1 VPYLYL
7 TIFYRSLD
15 DWSDEKDLL
24 RCNPKFHGHARYD
37 GAIVLT
43 PTGHIFVQLI
53 YIFKVSANDKTYPFA
68 LVQPMDA
75 PVGVI
80 SAKEKALKLFRV
92 RARQAS
98 EFIPVRSIV
107 RGAVL
112 VPDSDPERKGDFFV
126 MDVPEGDMFLRLR
139 DMFRDRFNK

>member
-1 VPYLYL
+1 M
-7 TIFYRSLD
+7 
-15 DWSDEKDLL
+15 
-24 RCNPKFHGHARYD
+24 
-37 GAIVLT
+37 VLT
-43 PTGHIFVQLI
+43 PTGHIFVRLI

-112 VPDSDPERKGDFFV
+112 VPDSNPEHKGDFFV

>member
-1 VPYLYL
+1 L

-24 RCNPKFHGHARYD
+24 RCNPDFFGHTRYD
-37 GAIVLT
+37 GAMVLT
-43 PTGHIFVQLI
+43 ATGHIFVQLI
-53 YIFKVSANDKTYPFA
+53 YIFEISANNKIYPFA

-139 DMFRDRFNK
+139 GMFRDRVNK

>member
-1 VPYLYL
+1 V
-7 TIFYRSLD
+7 R
-15 DWSDEKDLL
+15 
-24 RCNPKFHGHARYD
+24 
-37 GAIVLT
+37 
-43 PTGHIFVQLI
+43 LI
-53 YIFKVSANDKTYPFA
+53 YIFQVSANDKTYPFA

-112 VPDSDPERKGDFFV
+112 VPDSDPEHKGDFFV
-126 MDVPEGDMFLRLR
+126 MDVPEADMFLRLR
-139 DMFRDRFNK
+139 GMLRDRFNK

>member
-1 VPYLYL
+1 QVVPYLYL
-7 TIFYRSLD
+7 TIFYWSLD

-24 RCNPKFHGHARYD
+24 RCNPKFHRHARYD

-68 LVQPMDA
+68 L
-75 PVGVI
+75 
-80 SAKEKALKLFRV
+80 LFRV

-139 DMFRDRFNK
+139 DMFQDRFNK